1 MRLTKEDLLRVREIA
16 AEKGSELTPQQVIDF
31 LKKARPDLEI
41 VNEPGLVT
49 WLREHGNTS
58 TSRPSIDS

>member
-1 MRLTKEDLLRVREIA
+1 MKLTKEDLLRVREIA

-31 LKKARPDLEI
+31 LKQVRPDLEI

-49 WLREHGNTS
+49 WLEKHGNNS
-58 TSRPSIDS
+58 TSRSSIDS